1 MKEENKNRKPA
12 GKEKGAGA
20 ERDYVG
26 EVARL
31 LEQYPELKGKMLP
44 EEVVLTAL
52 DGKDLIEAYEEYLE
66 KRAFAEMDDE
76 ENAEPVR
83 RQKRN
88 AAKNAPVRGV
98 SGGSAVT
105 VQGED
110 DFLRGFNAVDSTY

>member
-12 GKEKGAGA
+12 GKEKGDGA

-31 LEQYPELKGKMLP
+31 LEQYPELKGKTLP
-44 EEVVLTAL
+44 EEVVLAAM
-52 DGKDLIEAYEEYLE
+52 DGEDLIAAYEEYLE
-66 KRAFAEMDDE
+66 EQGLAELDDADDKESLPAKKRSG
-76 ENAEPVR
+76 V
-83 RQKRN
+83 
-88 AAKNAPVRGV
+88 KNAPVRGV

-110 DFLRGFNAVDSTY
+110 DFLRGFNAE